1 MILTSLQERELKHE
15 GSQRTDGLI
24 KKLKK
29 SGELNQFQKEIQKKI
44 DTGTLVELS
53 ESKLK
58 EVLNGTHH
66 FSYLSMVKNET

>member
-1 MILTSLQERELKHE
+1 MKEAKA
-15 GSQRTDGLI
+15 RTDGLI

-53 ESKLK
+53 EK
-58 EVLNGTHH
+58 EVLNGGLLVDSLWT
-66 FSYLSMVKNET
+66 TGD